1 MDCQRQNLRLYF
13 YFASAILT
21 LVGCAPEVR
30 KPIEVCPGKGS
41 VAEAVSALQSHWQNI
56 VPLKANGQ
64 CLLEYYV
71 EGKQKPHKET
81 FSVKLWVNPPV
92 EIYLQGDVALVPK
105 AVVLGSNEEV
115 FWLSIRP
122 KEISTYWWGEW
133 SQQDSSEIP
142 MINPRTLLEA
152 LGIAAVDAEPRWSLS
167 NEGVFDVLTKS
178 RQGVVIKKIY
188 VYSCDYL
195 VRKIEYFDI
204 SGQLAVVAELDKY
217 QQVLEGFFVPASIKI
232 SECAD
237 DKPRDSINITLELES
252 IKSAEISPKQQNVL
266 FNRPQPRGFKHVYKI
281 AGRDL
286 IEQRQ

>member
-1 MDCQRQNLRLYF
+1 VDCQRHNIRLYF

-21 LVGCAPEVR
+21 LIGCAPEVR
-30 KPIEVCPGKGS
+30 KPVEVCPGKGS
-41 VAEAVSALQSHWQNI
+41 VAEAVSALLSHRQNI

-71 EGKQKPHKET
+71 EGKRKPHKET

-115 FWLSIRP
+115 FWLSMRP

-133 SQQDSSEIP
+133 SQQDSSETL

-152 LGIAAVDAEPRWSLS
+152 LGIAAVDAEPSWSLS
-167 NEGVFDVLTKS
+167 NEGAFDVLTKS
-178 RQGVVIKKIY
+178 QQGMVIKKIY

-195 VRKIEYFDI
+195 VRKIEYFNI
-204 SGQLAVVAELDKY
+204 YGQLAVVAELDKY

-237 DKPRDSINITLELES
+237 DNHRDSLSITLDLES

-266 FNRPQPRGFKHVYKI
+266 FNRPQPRGFKHVYRI
-281 AGRDL
+281 AGRDW
-286 IEQRQ
+286 IEQQQ

>member
-1 MDCQRQNLRLYF
+1 MDCQRHNLRLYF
-13 YFASAILT
+13 HYAAAILF

-71 EGKQKPHKET
+71 EGKRKPHKET

-105 AVVLGSNEEV
+105 AIVLGSNADV

-133 SQQDSSEIP
+133 SQQDSSETL

-152 LGIAAVDAEPRWSLS
+152 LGIAAVDAEPSWSLS
-167 NEGVFDVLTKS
+167 SEGAFDVLTKR

-204 SGQLAVVAELDKY
+204 YGQLAVVAELDKY
-217 QQVLEGFFVPASIKI
+217 EQVLEGFFVPASIKI
-232 SECAD
+232 SERAED
-237 DKPRDSINITLELES
+237 NLRDSLSITLDLES
-252 IKSAEISPKQQNVL
+252 IKSAEITQKQQNVL
-266 FNRPQPRGFKHVYKI
+266 FNRPQPRGFKHVYRI
-281 AGRDL
+281 AGRDW